1 MDRQED
7 AAEMTET
14 AHNKCARQALDT
26 RERNGR
32 GGRFSVSG
40 GERAR
45 ASFPATRANHWRHA
59 LHCTFTAHPLQP
71 HIQCVQDVCVCCFAH
86 VCTAAMRRRLLCA
99 SASRITAASLLL
111 SFLAV
116 TTAAETPMP
125 QPALPPPQPLPRAP
139 HNIPTQQPAEPHS
152 SEKDFSLR
160 HVFHHGT
167 YKYPQ
172 LHRRLDVPENAAV
185 WLADDEHSA
194 QRAPVPRLR
203 TRAEVV
209 SIQRLAD
216 RSRDTVD
223 GMLEFAR
230 LKGKPVQLAHD
241 DWTIDDLAGPNV
253 TDKETVLSFARMASN
268 AYILEPNTG
277 EWEDVGGGFNYT
289 QDFGWESD
297 GLRGHIFADT
307 HNSTV
312 VIGLK
317 GTSPAMFD
325 GSETTTNDKINDN
338 LFFSC
343 CCGQGGQYL
352 WRQVCD
358 CQTSAYTCN
367 STCLV
372 TALREKNR
380 YYYAA
385 QDLYHNVTALYPTAD
400 IWLAGHSLGGAV
412 ASFLSL
418 TFGHPAVTFEAVP
431 DAMPASRLGLP
442 VPPGHQIGSLQ
453 QRRLLTGGYHFGHTA
468 DPIYMG
474 TCNQATSVCTF
485 GGYAMQ
491 SVCHTGM
498 KCVYDTVKDF
508 GWRVGIGTH
517 KIVEVIRDVLEKYDE
532 PAKCVQYLNCTDCY
546 PWQYFESNGT
556 ETTTTSKRQ
565 TSTTSKINTRTRTET
580 CKTPGWWGCLDES
593 TTTTTHRTK
602 TSTRSMSTSTTSTST
617 CKTPGWFGCKD
628 DDDDKSTAFST
639 VPSVTTTSTFP
650 TATSSCKYPGW
661 FGGCLD
667 GEDPPS
673 TTQLRSSIPTPT
685 ASSTSCTSEGW
696 FGLICY
702 DKSKHKKISQPTATS
717 TSTTSCTSE
726 GFFGLICFDET
737 KRHLRTSSALTITER
752 MEM

>member
-1 MDRQED
+1 
-7 AAEMTET
+7 
-14 AHNKCARQALDT
+14 
-26 RERNGR
+26 
-32 GGRFSVSG
+32 
-40 GERAR
+40 
-45 ASFPATRANHWRHA
+45 
-59 LHCTFTAHPLQP
+59 
-71 HIQCVQDVCVCCFAH
+71 
-86 VCTAAMRRRLLCA
+86 MRRRRHCA
-99 SASRITAASLLL
+99 SASRVTAALLL
-111 SFLAV
+111 SFLAASTHASYV
-116 TTAAETPMP
+116 DAEPIP
-125 QPALPPPQPLPRAP
+125 ILPPPTAP
-139 HNIPTQQPAEPHS
+139 QQPSAS
-152 SEKDFSLR
+152 TDRDFSLR

-172 LHRRLDVPENAAV
+172 LHRRLDVPENAAI
-185 WLADDEHSA
+185 WTAEDLHATDRE
-194 QRAPVPRLR
+194 PMPRLR
-203 TRAEVV
+203 VKAQPM
-209 SIQRLAD
+209 SIQRLSD
-216 RSRDTVD
+216 RSKEAIE
-223 GMLEFAR
+223 GMLEWGR
-230 LKGKPVQLAHD
+230 MKGRAVQLAAD
-241 DWTIDDLAGPNV
+241 DWTIDDIPGPNV
-253 TDKETVLSFARMASN
+253 TDRETVLSFARMASN

-277 EWEDVGGGFNYT
+277 EWEDVGSGFNYT

-307 HNSTV
+307 ENATV

-358 CQTSAYTCN
+358 CQTAAYTCN

-385 QDLYHNVTALYPTAD
+385 LDLYHNVTALYPNAEV
-400 IWLAGHSLGGAV
+400 WMAGHSLGGAV
-412 ASFLSL
+412 SSFLSL

-431 DAMPASRLGLP
+431 EAMPASRLGLP

-453 QRRLLTGGYHFGHTA
+453 QRKMTGGFHFGHTA

-474 TCNQATSVCTF
+474 QCNQATSVCTF

-517 KIVEVIRDVLEKYDE
+517 KIVEVIRDVLEQYDA
-532 PAKCVQYLNCTDCY
+532 PAKCEAYVDCTDCY
-546 PWQYFESNGT
+546 TWKYFESNGT
-556 ETTTTSKRQ
+556 ETTTTSTSKP
-565 TSTTSKINTRTRTET
+565 TSTSTKSNTRTRTET
-580 CKTPGWWGCLDES
+580 CKTPGWFGCLDES
-593 TTTTTHRTK
+593 TTTSKK
-602 TSTRSMSTSTTSTST
+602 TSTTSTSTSSTST
-617 CKTPGWFGCKD
+617 CKTPGWFGCLD
-628 DDDDKSTAFST
+628 ESTTTTKKAST
-639 VPSVTTTSTFP
+639 ETSHTTSPKPAPTITTTSSSP
-650 TATSSCKYPGW
+650 TSTSSCRYPGW

-667 GEDPPS
+667 GDDPPGR
-673 TTQLRSSIPTPT
+673 TRMRTPTPT
-685 ASSTSCTSEGW
+685 VTATLTSCTHEGWFGLICYDKTKKHTTVRTLSSTTLTTAAPSSTTCTSEGW

-702 DKSKHKKISQPTATS
+702 DKSKKHHKSHHQETA
-717 TSTTSCTSE
+717 
-726 GFFGLICFDET
+726 
-737 KRHLRTSSALTITER
+737 TER

>member
-1 MDRQED
+1 MASWRTTHEPFTQSD
-7 AAEMTET
+7 
-14 AHNKCARQALDT
+14 HCALSLYFLLV
-26 RERNGR
+26 E
-32 GGRFSVSG
+32 SSM
-40 GERAR
+40 
-45 ASFPATRANHWRHA
+45 
-59 LHCTFTAHPLQP
+59 
-71 HIQCVQDVCVCCFAH
+71 
-86 VCTAAMRRRLLCA
+86 MRRRSPCT
-99 SASRITAASLLL
+99 SASRVTASLLL

-116 TTAAETPMP
+116 STATELPI
-125 QPALPPPQPLPRAP
+125 LPPPPASPSP
-139 HNIPTQQPAEPHS
+139 HNTER
-152 SEKDFSLR
+152 DLSLR
-160 HVFHHGT
+160 HIFHHGT

-172 LHRRLDVPENAAV
+172 LHRRLDVPETAAV
-185 WLADDEHSA
+185 WMADDHEPTH
-194 QRAPVPRLR
+194 RRPVPRLR
-203 TRAEVV
+203 VRSEAM

-216 RSRDTVD
+216 RSKDTINGILD
-223 GMLEFAR
+223 WGRTTGRA
-230 LKGKPVQLAHD
+230 VQLAAE
-241 DWTIDDLAGPNV
+241 DWTIDEIAGPNV

-277 EWEDVGGGFNYT
+277 DWEDVGGGYNYT
-289 QDFGWESD
+289 EDFGWESD

-307 HNSTV
+307 ENSTV

-358 CQTSAYTCN
+358 CQTSAFTCN

-385 QDLYHNVTALYPTAD
+385 QDLYHNVTALYPDAE
-400 IWLAGHSLGGAV
+400 IWMAGHSLGGSV
-412 ASFLSL
+412 SSFLSL
-418 TFGHPAVTFEAVP
+418 TFGHPALTFEAVP
-431 DAMPASRLGLP
+431 EAMPASRLGLP

-453 QRRLLTGGYHFGHTA
+453 KRAFTGGFHFGHTA
-468 DPIYMG
+468 DPVYMG

-491 SVCHTGM
+491 SVCHTGQ

-508 GWRVGIGTH
+508 GWRMGIGTH
-517 KIVEVIRDVLEKYDE
+517 KIVEVIRDVIEKYDK
-532 PAKCVQYLNCTDCY
+532 PAKCAPYIDCTDCY
-546 PWQYFESNGT
+546 TWEYFESNGT
-556 ETTTTSKRQ
+556 ETTTTSASKP
-565 TSTTSKINTRTRTET
+565 TSTSHSKSTRTRTET

-593 TTTTTHRTK
+593 TTRSRTK
-602 TSTRSMSTSTTSTST
+602 TTTTSTSSTST

-628 DDDDKSTAFST
+628 DTETSIIKTSQTTSPVPAPTA
-639 VPSVTTTSTFP
+639 TTTTTAP
-650 TATSSCKYPGW
+650 TATSSCKYLGW

-667 GEDPPS
+667 GDDPPVRTKPHKS
-673 TTQLRSSIPTPT
+673 TPTPT
-685 ASSTSCTSEGW
+685 PTMSTTSCTSEGW

-702 DKSKHKKISQPTATS
+702 DKSKKHGK
-717 TSTTSCTSE
+717 TTSQ
-726 GFFGLICFDET
+726 LPV
-737 KRHLRTSSALTITER
+737 TEM

>member
-1 MDRQED
+1 
-7 AAEMTET
+7 
-14 AHNKCARQALDT
+14 
-26 RERNGR
+26 
-32 GGRFSVSG
+32 V
-40 GERAR
+40 
-45 ASFPATRANHWRHA
+45 
-59 LHCTFTAHPLQP
+59 
-71 HIQCVQDVCVCCFAH
+71 
-86 VCTAAMRRRLLCA
+86 
-99 SASRITAASLLL
+99 
-111 SFLAV
+111 
-116 TTAAETPMP
+116 
-125 QPALPPPQPLPRAP
+125 
-139 HNIPTQQPAEPHS
+139 
-152 SEKDFSLR
+152 KDFSLR

-167 YKYPQ
+167 YEYPQ
-172 LHRRLDVPENAAV
+172 LHRRLDVPENAAI
-185 WLADDEHSA
+185 WMAEDQDAAPE
-194 QRAPVPRLR
+194 PVPRLR
-203 TRAEVV
+203 VRSEVV

-216 RSRDTVD
+216 RSKETIN
-223 GMLEFAR
+223 GMLDWGRE
-230 LKGKPVQLAHD
+230 KGRAVQLAED
-241 DWTIDDLAGPNV
+241 DWVIDDLPGPNV

-268 AYILEPNTG
+268 AYILEPHTG

-289 QDFGWESD
+289 EDFGWESD

-307 HNSTV
+307 ENSTV

-385 QDLYHNVTALYPTAD
+385 QDLYHNVTALYPNAE
-400 IWLAGHSLGGAV
+400 IWMAGHSLGGSV

-418 TFGHPAVTFEAVP
+418 TFGHPALTFEAVP
-431 DAMPASRLGLP
+431 EAMPASRLGLP

-453 QRRLLTGGYHFGHTA
+453 QRRPFTGGYHFGHTA
-468 DPIYMG
+468 DPVYMG

-491 SVCHTGM
+491 SVCHTGQ

-517 KIVEVIRDVLEKYDE
+517 KIVEVIKDVIEKYDAPARCE
-532 PAKCVQYLNCTDCY
+532 PYLNCTDCY
-546 PWQYFESNGT
+546 TWQYFESNGS
-556 ETTTTSKRQ
+556 ETTTTSHKPTA
-565 TSTTSKINTRTRTET
+565 TSTKINTRTRTET
-580 CKTPGWWGCLDES
+580 CKTPGWFGCLDES
-593 TTTTTHRTK
+593 TTTTSAK
-602 TSTRSMSTSTTSTST
+602 TTTSSTTTSSTSS

-628 DDDDKSTAFST
+628 GDDDET
-639 VPSVTTTSTFP
+639 TTTSHTTSPAPAPTITTTSSSP

-667 GEDPPS
+667 GDDPPTKTKMKTS
-673 TTQLRSSIPTPT
+673 TPT
-685 ASSTSCTSEGW
+685 
-696 FGLICY
+696 
-702 DKSKHKKISQPTATS
+702 PTATS
-717 TSTTSCTSE
+717 TSCTTE
-726 GFFGLICFDET
+726 GFFGLICWDKT
-737 KRHLRTSSALTITER
+737 KKHKKTSASAKAMVTER